1 MDNQFIRVD
10 EIQRLYIIVVIPVGE
25 KMVMVN

>member
-10 EIQRLYIIVVIPVGE
+10 EIQRLYIIVAIPVGG